1 MITRFSSLYGQKD
14 IEGLPIL
21 QFDKRELEL
30 GEVQKGDTRSFEY
43 TFTNEGKV
51 PAKVMLIQA
60 CDCTTIEHNDA
71 KTYAPGE
78 SGTIKITFD
87 SKDKDEDETITIDIY
102 LEQNDKK
109 ELPILEMVEYS
120 FKLVK

>member
-1 MITRFSSLYGQKD
+1 VITRFSSLYGQED

-43 TFTNEGKV
+43 TLTNAGKV

-109 ELPILEMVEYS
+109 GLPILEMLEYS

>member
-1 MITRFSSLYGQKD
+1 
-14 IEGLPIL
+14 
-21 QFDKRELEL
+21 
-30 GEVQKGDTRSFEY
+30 
-43 TFTNEGKV
+43 
-51 PAKVMLIQA
+51 MLIQA

-109 ELPILEMVEYS
+109 GLPILEMLEYS